1 MLYFYHGF
9 GDSGRPSIRRIPQI
23 MDNLLAEGKIK
34 PMLVVVPDT
43 ETDIPEAVAETSRRR
58 SGAKPSIHL
67 MRRRRIKSSCRIL
80 FR

>member
-1 MLYFYHGF
+1 
-9 GDSGRPSIRRIPQI
+9 

-43 ETDIPEAVAETSRRR
+43 ETDIPEAVAENFRRR

-80 FR
+80 FADRCPI

>member
-1 MLYFYHGF
+1 
-9 GDSGRPSIRRIPQI
+9 

-43 ETDIPEAVAETSRRR
+43 ETDIPEAVAENFPPQG
-58 SGAKPSIHL
+58 GAKPSIHL